1 MKNKKANCKINTF
14 WNDLRVKNEIK
25 LKDLSSYLGVNTS
38 SVSRYITGKTP
49 MPTNVIIK
57 LADFFDIPIEE
68 ANKEAVRLNTIHFSG
83 DGRKRSIKKVEGE
96 ADNKEIK
103 EEKNGISYNNNKE
116 VETFFFY
123 IIDVL
128 SNWSDEDLVEKS
140 DEMINT
146 LRNHKEA
153 LKFYIGKQKPDSQEL
168 LNAQHLILK
177 IDILTNKIKNAVKK
191 KESKETAKATIE
203 YKSAQPYYPNKIE
216 IVEKE
221 EDSSTSS
228 DDMIELILDAVY
240 GKVTH
245 EEYKKIED
253 YLRR

>member
-1 MKNKKANCKINTF
+1 
-14 WNDLRVKNEIK
+14 
-25 LKDLSSYLGVNTS
+25 
-38 SVSRYITGKTP
+38 

-57 LADFFDIPIEE
+57 LAEFFDIPIEE
-68 ANKEAVRLNTIHFSG
+68 ANKEAARLKTIHFSG
-83 DGRKRSIKKVEGE
+83 DGRKRSIKKIEGE
-96 ADNKEIK
+96 ADNKETK
-103 EEKNGISYNNNKE
+103 EEKNDISYNNNKE

-123 IIDVL
+123 VIDAL
-128 SNWSDEDLVEKS
+128 TNWSDDVLIEKS
-140 DEMINT
+140 DELIDT
-146 LRNHKEA
+146 LGAHKKA
-153 LKFYIGKQKPDSQEL
+153 LKFYIGKQKPDSQEM

-191 KESKETAKATIE
+191 KESKETVKATIE
-203 YKSAQPYYPNKIE
+203 YKSVQPYYPNKIE

-240 GKVTH
+240 GKVTR